1 MTKMT
6 MQMLHTFS
14 LVLQY
19 IDMAEGLAHR
29 TCNWRITNQVRV
41 WTLSGI
47 PFYLVMNKKLILNAK
62 YWLVQKNFDN
72 DFKSFKAKIN
82 LYRLQIVRTVKFCW
96 KSNQFWLFNLTD
108 YSFLCKILHLVKKEK
123 MNLTKERLLKK
134 LLRCRCTSKKW
145 FYL

>member
-1 MTKMT
+1 MT

-29 TCNWRITNQVRV
+29 TCNWRFTNQVRA

-47 PFYLVMNKKLILNAK
+47 PFYLVMNKKLILSAK

-108 YSFLCKILHLVKKEK
+108 YSFLCKILHLVKKRKVESNIRKTFEEVVK
-123 MNLTKERLLKK
+123 MYMYK
-134 LLRCRCTSKKW
+134 
-145 FYL
+145 